1 MTDYQR
7 VTAEIDLDA
16 VAYNIKNIRKKVKKE
31 TMIMGVV
38 KADAYGHGAVEVS
51 KVLLYNGANWLGVA
65 MIDEAVQLRKN
76 NIMVP
81 MLILGYTPEAEIEDV
96 VRYDI
101 IQTVFSYEMA
111 KMVSDAAVKLGKT
124 AKIHIKVD
132 TGMGRI
138 GFIPEE
144 NIGDEVLKISKL
156 PNIEINGIFT
166 HFSTSDE
173 KDKTFTK
180 LQYDRFKYAIDE
192 IEKKGIKLAVKHC
205 ANSAAIM
212 DFDDLGFNMVRAGI
226 ILYGMYPSDEVIK
239 ENLSLKPVMS
249 IKTHISYVKK
259 VGKNIP
265 VSYGRTYYTD
275 KESVIAT
282 VPVGY
287 ADGYIRKMQN
297 GGRVIVNG
305 HYANIVG
312 RVCMDQFMIDITDVP
327 DVSSGD
333 EVILMGSDGKL
344 SITAEEIA
352 HVLDTINYEVV
363 CMIGKRV
370 PREYIKNNEIIKTVK
385 FI

>member
-1 MTDYQR
+1 
-7 VTAEIDLDA
+7 
-16 VAYNIKNIRKKVKKE
+16 
-31 TMIMGVV
+31 
-38 KADAYGHGAVEVS
+38 
-51 KVLLYNGANWLGVA
+51 
-65 MIDEAVQLRKN
+65 
-76 NIMVP
+76 
-81 MLILGYTPEAEIEDV
+81 
-96 VRYDI
+96 
-101 IQTVFSYEMA
+101 
-111 KMVSDAAVKLGKT
+111 
-124 AKIHIKVD
+124 
-132 TGMGRI
+132 
-138 GFIPEE
+138 
-144 NIGDEVLKISKL
+144 
-156 PNIEINGIFT
+156 
-166 HFSTSDE
+166 
-173 KDKTFTK
+173 
-180 LQYDRFKYAIDE
+180 
-192 IEKKGIKLAVKHC
+192 
-205 ANSAAIM
+205 
-212 DFDDLGFNMVRAGI
+212 
-226 ILYGMYPSDEVIK
+226 
-239 ENLSLKPVMS
+239 MS

-265 VSYGRTYYTD
+265 VSYGRTYNTD